1 MPAQK
6 LKKFLDE
13 NDVKYVT
20 ITHSAAVTSLEIAA
34 SAHVK
39 GQQLAK
45 TVIVKLDGKMA
56 MAVLPAN
63 YAVDL
68 DLLQLET
75 ESTTAELAAE
85 EEFAPLFAGCEAGA
99 MPPFG
104 NLYGL
109 PVYVEQSLSVNES
122 IAFNAGTHRELV
134 KMSYKDFVR
143 LVEPVVIKF
152 A

>member
-1 MPAQK
+1 MPVQK
-6 LKKFLDE
+6 LRKFLDE

-20 ITHSAAVTSLEIAA
+20 ISHSASYTSLEVAA

-75 ESTTAELAAE
+75 GTADAELATE
-85 EEFAPLFAGCEAGA
+85 QEFAPLFPDCEPGA

-104 NLYGL
+104 NLYGMQ
-109 PVYVEQSLSVNES
+109 VFVEQSLAANES
-122 IAFNAGTHRELV
+122 IAFNSGTHRELV
-134 KMSYKDFVR
+134 KMPYRDFER